1 MVQKVDSIIELDLRT
16 VLEKVEERKIVVN
29 FYEIKILMP
38 KEFLKE
44 NR

>member
-29 FYEIKILMP
+29 FYEIKYLCQ
-38 KEFLKE
+38 KVF
-44 NR
+44 